1 MAYRTD
7 GSVHY
12 SGIKSEGDVA
22 NFLKTNLVYGDG
34 EVVKKGGPKYKQDV
48 EVIHEEYVS
57 TLISVKKKIK
67 LSQGSFDYINT
78 TKIDSSLKSSF
89 KNFLSKISEIREMSL
104 DRRKELVDT
113 IRTEFNEISSSTLD
127 SLEGDVLIDFLNH
140 HVIEKN
146 LDMKMWVV
154 DKENE
159 KYLVYNFESS
169 PLYVLLENGYIPVLK
184 ETNKVSTSRMVLFEK
199 DGETIDIGIRIRLT
213 QNNGIHAWLKISPKP
228 KNQNS
233 SIVLKIQQDKVHNLI
248 EQIRNEGNL
257 VEYNF

>member
-22 NFLKTNLVYGDG
+22 NFLKTNPVYGDG
-34 EVVKKGGPKYKQDV
+34 EVVKRGGTQYKQDV
-48 EVIHEEYVS
+48 ELIVNEIVS
-57 TLISVKKKIK
+57 ILISVKKKEK

-78 TKIDSSLKSSF
+78 TNIDGRLKKPFEKLFSTV
-89 KNFLSKISEIREMSL
+89 KEIRNRDVEK
-104 DRRKELVDT
+104 REEVKELVRDT
-113 IRTEFNEISSSTLD
+113 FNSTSSETLD
-127 SLEGDVLIDFLNH
+127 ELTGDVLIDFLKL

-154 DKENE
+154 DKE
-159 KYLVYNFESS
+159 KKKFLVYNFESS
-169 PLYVLLENGYIPVLK
+169 PLYVLLENGYTPVLK

-199 DGETIDIGIRIRLT
+199 DGETIDIGIRIRLVT
-213 QNNGIHAWLKISPKP
+213 NNGMGALLGLSKSNK
-228 KNQNS
+228 S
-233 SIVLKIQQDKVHNLI
+233 SSLTLKIQQDKVHNLI
-248 EQIRNEGNL
+248 ERIRNEGNL